1 MTRIIAGSARGR
13 KIAVPAEG
21 TRPTSD
27 RAREG
32 LFSALNARLEFPGAR
47 VLDLFAGSGALG
59 LEAASR
65 GADRVVLVDAS
76 QEACEIIRGNAA
88 VLADVGARI
97 DVVAA
102 PALDYISRTG
112 ERFDLVLADP
122 PYAVDNDELA
132 ELLDQ
137 LPRVLNPDAM
147 VVVEREVRSAEAPWP
162 EGFVPTTQKLKR
174 RTYGKARM
182 DMANYRGTEND
193 G

>member
-65 GADRVVLVDAS
+65 GADRVALVDAS

-88 VLADVGARI
+88 VLADVDAQI

-102 PALDYISRTG
+102 SALDYVARTG

-122 PYAVDNDELA
+122 PYAVGNDELA

-147 VVVEREVRSAEAPWP
+147 VVIEREVRSAEAPWP

>member
-65 GADRVVLVDAS
+65 GADRVALVDAS

-88 VLADVGARI
+88 VLADVDAQI

-102 PALDYISRTG
+102 SALDYVARTG

-122 PYAVDNDELA
+122 PYAVGNDELA

-147 VVVEREVRSAEAPWP
+147 VVIEREVRSAEAPWP
-162 EGFVPTTQKLKR
+162 EGFVPNTQKLKR

>member
-65 GADRVVLVDAS
+65 GADRVTLVDAS

-88 VLADVGARI
+88 VLADVDAQI

-102 PALDYISRTG
+102 SALDYVARTG

-122 PYAVDNDELA
+122 PYAVGNDELA

-147 VVVEREVRSAEAPWP
+147 VVIEREVRSAEAPWP

>member
-1 MTRIIAGSARGR
+1 M
-13 KIAVPAEG
+13 PAEG

-47 VLDLFAGSGALG
+47 VVDLFAGSGALG

-88 VLADVGARI
+88 VLADVGTQI

-102 PALDYISRTG
+102 PALDYVARTG

-147 VVVEREVRSAEAPWP
+147 VVIEREVRSSEAPWP

-182 DMANYRGTEND
+182 DMANYRGTENN

>member
-65 GADRVVLVDAS
+65 GADRVVLVDAR
-76 QEACEIIRGNAA
+76 QDACEIIRGNAA

-102 PALDYISRTG
+102 SALDYVARTG

-122 PYAVDNDELA
+122 PYAVDNVELA

-147 VVVEREVRSAEAPWP
+147 VVIEREVRSAEAPWP